1 MHIVYELK
9 NDVEYGKL
17 CTSKREGKNVR
28 KTSVNL
34 GRVLDKER
42 GIFQN
47 RKQGFSHSQSK
58 KDMGKLL
65 LILYRMFN

>member
-17 CTSKREGKNVR
+17 CTSIREGKKVR
-28 KTSVNL
+28 KTSENL

-47 RKQGFSHSQSK
+47 RKLGVFTFSIEK
-58 KDMGKLL
+58 GYGKPPADLC
-65 LILYRMFN
+65 RKVN